1 MNSDKVTN
9 IDNKLLNSSLECQE
23 YYLIKENKV
32 YRFII
37 YKRKIDI
44 IIKCKNYEIKINN
57 NNIKKLYTKSF
68 FSSNDDLY
76 KYIINSFEKNE
87 IIINEIVP
95 NEVIKLKINKKEL
108 ELNLKYNKEN
118 KNSLFNEFNY
128 FYIEYKNEI
137 NDLKDEIKML
147 KKEIRKLKSCN
158 NNNNKPEIEKNEIN
172 LIKENRVSKELT
184 KDSYSQFAL
193 DNSFT
198 VFKSIN
204 DILHLIY
211 TNNDKSIVSYN
222 LLDNKKILEI
232 KNAHESYITNFR
244 HILDKINNRDLM
256 MSISGE
262 DNNIKLWDVNNYQ
275 CLLDIKKINNSGFL
289 DSACF
294 FNFNK
299 QIYIITS
306 NANYVCSE
314 LIKIFDFNGEKV
326 NEINNSND
334 ITVFIDTYYDKKFS
348 KNYILTGNYGY
359 VKSYDYDENKLYHKY
374 CDNNSKSHDSIVI
387 NINEDLIKLIESSED
402 GNIRIWNFH
411 SGILLNK
418 IKINNRSI
426 YGICLWNNEYLFVGC
441 RDKAIKLV
449 EIKSGKII
457 KNYFGDNNYALT
469 IKKVTLPKLGECL
482 ISQGWKN
489 EQIKIWVKLAN

>member
-1 MNSDKVTN
+1 MNSDKVIN
-9 IDNKLLNSSLECQE
+9 IDNKLFNSSFEYQE

-32 YRFII
+32 YKFII
-37 YKRKIDI
+37 YKGKIDI
-44 IIKCKNYEIKINN
+44 IIKCKKYEIKINN
-57 NNIKKLYTKSF
+57 NNTKKLYNIF
-68 FSSNDDLY
+68 FTSNDDLY
-76 KYIINSFEKNE
+76 KYIINLFEKNE

-95 NEVIKLKINKKEL
+95 NELIKLKINKKKFD
-108 ELNLKYNKEN
+108 LNLKYNKEN

-128 FYIEYKNEI
+128 FYIQYKNEI
-137 NDLKDEIKML
+137 NNLKDEIKIL
-147 KKEIRKLKSCN
+147 KKEIKKLKAS
-158 NNNNKPEIEKNEIN
+158 NNNNKPKIEKNDIN

-198 VFKSIN
+198 IFKSIN
-204 DILHLIY
+204 DILNLIY
-211 TNNDKSIVSYN
+211 TNKDKSIVSYN

-244 HILDKINNRDLM
+244 HILDRINNRDLM
-256 MSISGE
+256 LSISGE
-262 DNNIKLWDVNNYQ
+262 DNNIKLWDINNYQ

-294 FNFNK
+294 FNYNK

-334 ITVFIDTYYDKKFS
+334 ITVFIDTYYDKKTS

-359 VKSYDYDENKLYHKY
+359 VKSYDYDENKLYHKF
-374 CDNNSKSHDSIVI
+374 CDNDSRSHDSIVI
-387 NINEDLIKLIESSED
+387 NINEDIIKLIESSED

-418 IKINNRSI
+418 IKINNRNI

-441 RDKAIKLV
+441 KDKTIKLV

-457 KNYFGDNNYALT
+457 KNYSGDNNYALT
-469 IKKVTLPKLGECL
+469 IKKITLSKLGECL

-489 EQIKIWVKLAN
+489 EQIKIWVKLNN